1 MCDQTGWWRRV
12 SGALASGS
20 WVTLPRLIWRR
31 RLVNFSQRFTPSTS
45 ILSTLCLTTCVTGLL
60 LTFIGGG
67 TAQLGTLVHRPSL
80 HVHVP
85 STTLGT
91 LTATKQTISWAKCKL
106 LDPELK
112 NRVPKIV
119 TAYMTYS
126 WNIWLLNVTA
136 WSKTLL
142 ILPWINFL
150 IKKLTNIHNDITL
163 HCPFRSYHLG
173 GEAWVVE
180 DNCQGLKAS
189 DPLGWHWCG
198 RLCGTPVENHCWP
211 REPLHWPSWLGR
223 AEGFSGCND
232 HCDLAL
238 EGEITREL
246 LERSNA

>member
-1 MCDQTGWWRRV
+1 MKLSFFILIIIKSCQFERYFYLNKNSRSTPEKFEKIWLCDQTGWWRRV

-80 HVHVP
+80 HVHVS

-91 LTATKQTISWAKCKL
+91 LTATKQTISWAKFKL

-136 WSKTLL
+136 
-142 ILPWINFL
+142 
-150 IKKLTNIHNDITL
+150 
-163 HCPFRSYHLG
+163 
-173 GEAWVVE
+173 
-180 DNCQGLKAS
+180 
-189 DPLGWHWCG
+189 
-198 RLCGTPVENHCWP
+198 
-211 REPLHWPSWLGR
+211 
-223 AEGFSGCND
+223 
-232 HCDLAL
+232 
-238 EGEITREL
+238 
-246 LERSNA
+246 